1 MGWEGG
7 AEKVDILLIYCIRL
21 QIKTCMYVCMWI
33 ILWRG
38 YSMEELGR
46 SVLLSLQTLILVKTI
61 IIHFATCLTT
71 RDLIV

>member
-33 ILWRG
+33 ILRRG

>member
-21 QIKTCMYVCMWI
+21 QIKTCMYVFMWI
-33 ILWRG
+33 ILRQG

-61 IIHFATCLTT
+61 IVHFATCLTT

>member
-21 QIKTCMYVCMWI
+21 QIKTCMYVFMWI
-33 ILWRG
+33 ILRQG